1 MSKKDSKLAR
11 DAKTGRFIKVDKA
24 KTNPSTTVIEKIKRR

>member
-1 MSKKDSKLAR
+1 MSKKNSKSAR

-24 KTNPSTTVIEKIKRR
+24 KKNPTTTVIEKIKRR